1 MKVFNRDYYER
12 LKKEYGY
19 QSLSELKPLEIDV
32 FDENILR
39 MLRRRFALHYN
50 FEKWLSNLNNEE
62 SIITTG
68 IGLSGP
74 PHIGTIYQIMNAI
87 FFQKL
92 GYKVQF
98 VLGDLDSYNSRNKD
112 LDYVRLLAKKYRR
125 FIKALGFD
133 EEKGI
138 LRTQYEAFGP
148 LRTMY
153 LLAKY
158 TSDRD
163 VIESL
168 EDTKDIYIKEGIFE
182 LSLGLKLSILL
193 MIGDFLDL
201 YLSDGFTNVAV
212 TLGIDEHKYVKL
224 AEKIVNQ
231 WNLPIKIHGIY
242 SWMIRGLYGYPKMSK
257 SIPKS
262 AITAEMSYE
271 EIVKKL
277 IEGEPTKIKNPFY
290 ESPVYQMMC
299 AISYYS
305 DEELKELYE
314 ICKKGGTEWKRKK
327 IEYLDTQLM
336 PILEK
341 WKY

>member
-1 MKVFNRDYYER
+1 MFNKDYYER

-19 QSLSELKPLEIDV
+19 QPLSELKPLEFGV
-32 FDENILR
+32 FDEKTLRILR
-39 MLRRRFALHYN
+39 KKFALHYN
-50 FEKWLSNLNNEE
+50 FERWLFNLDNER

-74 PHIGTIYQIMNAI
+74 PHIGTIYQIMNAV

-112 LDYVRLLAKKYRR
+112 LNYVRLLAKKYRS

-133 EEKGI
+133 DENGI
-138 LRTQYEAFGP
+138 LRTQYEVFGP
-148 LRTMY
+148 LRSMY
-153 LLAKY
+153 LLVKY
-158 TSDRD
+158 TSDKE

-168 EDTKDIYIKEGIFE
+168 EDTKYIYIKEGIFE
-182 LSLGLKLSILL
+182 PSLGLKFSILL

-201 YLSDGFTNVAV
+201 YLSDDFTNVAV

-224 AEKIVNQ
+224 TEKIANR

-242 SWMIRGLYGYPKMSK
+242 SWMIRGFYGYPKMSK

-271 EIVKKL
+271 EIRKKL
-277 IEGEPTKIKNPFY
+277 IEGEPIRIKSPFY
-290 ESPVYQMMC
+290 ESPAYQMMC
-299 AISYYS
+299 SVSYYS
-305 DEELKELYE
+305 DEELEELYKM
-314 ICKKGGTEWKRKK
+314 CRKGGVEWKKKK
-327 IEYLDTQLM
+327 IEYLDTHLM

-341 WKY
+341 WKN